1 MPDHLDQVT
10 SAAPK
15 NVEVA
20 AVRVLPRTSW
30 TWSARLAQP
39 LRISE
44 WPAANHTRVPG
55 AKGEI
60 TGPAPPEPAAR
71 PRHRHGG
78 QHADDGRPT
87 ARSRSRRQ
95 PPYRRLHRGQERR
108 PVRTP
113 QTPRRAR

>member
-20 AVRVLPRTSW
+20 AVRVFAPELLGLGVPAWPSPCAYPNGPRPT
-30 TWSARLAQP
+30 
-39 LRISE
+39 I
-44 WPAANHTRVPG
+44 PASPAPR
-55 AKGEI
+55 GEI

-95 PPYRRLHRGQERR
+95 PPADSDE
-108 PVRTP
+108 V
-113 QTPRRAR
+113 ARSFRDHVARCS